1 MFKKGKS
8 KILTREDIL
17 QAEDILTEI
26 VDAHEWGGDV
36 IVQGITGKERGRFE
50 AGVIHNPGKKQK
62 INMIDMRA
70 ILCSLSIVNEDGKKL
85 FTPADVKA
93 LNEKSAA
100 PLNRI
105 FEVAQRL
112 SGLTDNDVKDL
123 EEGLEESPLDDSA
136 SD

>member
-1 MFKKGKS
+1 MFTKGKS

-50 AGVIHNPGKKQK
+50 AGVIQNPGKKQE

-93 LNEKSAA
+93 LNEKAAA

-112 SGLTDNDVKDL
+112 SGLTEADVEDL
-123 EEGLEESPLDDSA
+123 SEGLEESPFDDSA